1 MNNIYKSLTILLL
14 SAVNLSAFAKDLP
27 VNMHEGKSSEQ
38 PKGMS
43 MGMSEE
49 MKNKKAQKKQ
59 IYILKINDLSDRIQ
73 DEKNANMKQKLMDE
87 QLLLIRAHQDKKRM
101 MMKKMMMKKKKSM
114 GM

>member
-49 MKNKKAQKKQ
+49 MKNKKAQKIEREAIDIMKGFNYPDSV
-59 IYILKINDLSDRIQ
+59 IVEYEEKLLKFK
-73 DEKNANMKQKLMDE
+73 KN
-87 QLLLIRAHQDKKRM
+87 
-101 MMKKMMMKKKKSM
+101 
-114 GM
+114 